1 MSMTTLISKLLSFFV
16 TSDKSQVHQ
25 VDILLSLGELAPSSS
40 SASSLSMP
48 SSLSSLDVGGDGEEA
63 TVKPPMTACRRVI
76 RPHKASIHVH
86 KLCHDGL
93 KCHSTCRRRRSGG
106 GWSGGNRR
114 SHRLYLRLPQF
125 ELCLALSNGSCIY
138 GTHHWKIRRLEKRDR
153 KVVKKPRDSWRKNE
167 FITGRRIPK
176 YIYEG

>member
-1 MSMTTLISKLLSFFV
+1 MFAITKWSQDQCTRDNVSKIKGKEKIQISSLHPLYTHSLYHKIPYTNPPPMSMTTLISKLLSFFV
-16 TSDKSQVHQ
+16 TSDKWQVHQ

-76 RPHKASIHVH
+76 RPPKASIHVH

-114 SHRLYLRLPQF
+114 SHRLYLRLP
-125 ELCLALSNGSCIY
+125 
-138 GTHHWKIRRLEKRDR
+138 
-153 KVVKKPRDSWRKNE
+153 
-167 FITGRRIPK
+167 
-176 YIYEG
+176 